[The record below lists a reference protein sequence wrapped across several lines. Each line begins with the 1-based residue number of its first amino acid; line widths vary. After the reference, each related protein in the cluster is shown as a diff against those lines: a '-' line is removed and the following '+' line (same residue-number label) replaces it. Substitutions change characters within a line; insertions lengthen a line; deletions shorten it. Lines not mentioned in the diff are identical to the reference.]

1 MTVRALGYLD
11 IGVSDVATWRRFSA
25 DILGASVSDRGDDLL
40 LRFDSRQWRIAIEPS
55 GTDDIAYAGWK
66 VAGSAELAATIAR
79 IEASGV
85 KVKRDDG
92 TLATKALDETLV
104 FYRNILGFG
113 YSDYVDM
120 PAGPGQTIPVQFMHC
135 NARHQTF
142 AFASPP
148 PVPDTPKLIHFM
160 VQVASVDD
168 VGFAFDRVEKA
179 GVEVAMTLGR
189 HGQ

>member
-1 MTVRALGYLD
+1 
-11 IGVSDVATWRRFSA
+11 
-25 DILGASVSDRGDDLL
+25 
-40 LRFDSRQWRIAIEPS
+40 
-55 GTDDIAYAGWK
+55 
-66 VAGSAELAATIAR
+66 
-79 IEASGV
+79 
-85 KVKRDDG
+85 
-92 TLATKALDETLV
+92 V

-113 YSDYVDM
+113 YSDYIDM

-189 HGQ
+189 HANDEMLSFYAYTPFGFEFEYGWGARTVDPATWLPVRHTAISKWGHKFVGHGQPVA